1 MIRLPVWHLTT
12 LKPIDVAITDTMSDS
27 QEQPLKAAAF
37 SPQVASP
44 EGLAEAGHGRP
55 KWLIPAAIAL
65 FIAAIVVF
73 VLLPSVISTD
83 NPATP
88 VLTES
93 ATLSGTPT
101 QAGGTVSGDNPG
113 EERSPFAEAQQQKL
127 RKLAQDA
134 LQVVLEA
141 QEALQEFS
149 VERWAPEAY
158 AAALAVAAEGDKAY
172 RDRQFVEAAAAYQ
185 EAAAGLAT
193 LEDSISR
200 RAQEARLKAL
210 SAIEAGDASAAKK
223 QYELLTLLEPGDS
236 ELPGLL
242 ERTAKIPEVAAALET
257 AAESAVKGDMG
268 AAVKAALTAK
278 AEDPEH
284 KRVAT
289 LLAQYQ
295 EADALARF
303 RKAMSQGYAA
313 LDAENFK
320 EAAEFFVT
328 AGQIRPGA
336 SEPQSAQ
343 IELASAQTAAKLRQ
357 LADTGK
363 AQERNEA
370 WADAVATYEEA
381 LLIDSTLIYAQAGLK
396 KAAPRAELATALED
410 ILAESERLVDA
421 RALKA
426 AETVLAEAL
435 TITSRGP
442 VLEGQV
448 SKLEKL
454 LLWAKTPVTVKFTS
468 DEETDVTLL
477 RVRRLGSFVT
487 SELTLRPGRYT
498 ALGVRN
504 GYRDVRINFDIKP
517 ESRAE
522 IDVRCLE
529 AI

>member
-12 LKPIDVAITDTMSDS
+12 LKPIDVAITDTMSDF

-65 FIAAIVVF
+65 FMAAIVVF

-93 ATLSGTPT
+93 AKLSGTPT

-223 QYELLTLLEPGDS
+223 QYELLTLLEPGDP

-268 AAVKAALTAK
+268 AAVKAA
-278 AEDPEH
+278 
-284 KRVAT
+284 
-289 LLAQYQ
+289 
-295 EADALARF
+295 
-303 RKAMSQGYAA
+303 
-313 LDAENFK
+313 
-320 EAAEFFVT
+320 
-328 AGQIRPGA
+328 
-336 SEPQSAQ
+336 
-343 IELASAQTAAKLRQ
+343 
-357 LADTGK
+357 
-363 AQERNEA
+363 
-370 WADAVATYEEA
+370 
-381 LLIDSTLIYAQAGLK
+381 
-396 KAAPRAELATALED
+396 
-410 ILAESERLVDA
+410 
-421 RALKA
+421 
-426 AETVLAEAL
+426 
-435 TITSRGP
+435 
-442 VLEGQV
+442 
-448 SKLEKL
+448 
-454 LLWAKTPVTVKFTS
+454 
-468 DEETDVTLL
+468 
-477 RVRRLGSFVT
+477 
-487 SELTLRPGRYT
+487 
-498 ALGVRN
+498 
-504 GYRDVRINFDIKP
+504 
-517 ESRAE
+517 
-522 IDVRCLE
+522 
-529 AI
+529 